1 MLIDLN
7 IEGQLILLVGA
18 GREAARKVLG
28 LVDQDA
34 DIVVVSQNFEEQ
46 FNEWERQGEMRLIHK
61 TISDGTIIHDFEYLY
76 MVMALTDDR
85 ELNRSIVQAA
95 KKSARFVYS
104 VDDPEH
110 SDFSHPALVE
120 TRPPIRMAISTSG
133 QSPIMA
139 RHMRERAEAMID
151 LLIRDEDYLQI
162 KLQAKMRETIQSVLP
177 TPELRKQFLMQILDD
192 PIIGERLKENHFDQA
207 EAMVMQRLKDFQLKN
222 I

>member
-139 RHMRERAEAMID
+139 RHLRERAEAMID